1 MSDTTEAL
9 SPVQIERAIRDTA
22 NRISK
27 SVQECADRYTE
38 YLTADR
44 NYDRAYA
51 RAYMRHEGPQTE
63 KKYAAELATPV
74 EREARDVADAAYR
87 FADRRAKA
95 LESELRAL
103 QSVGASVRGQ
113 YAVAG
118 RGEW

>member
-1 MSDTTEAL
+1 M

-27 SVQECADRYTE
+27 SVQECADRYAA

-44 NYDRAYA
+44 EYDHAFA
-51 RAYMRHEGPQTE
+51 VAYMRHDGPQTE
-63 KKYAAELATPV
+63 KRYAAERATKQQ
-74 EREARDVADAAYR
+74 REQRDVADAAYR
-87 FADRRAKA
+87 LADRRAKA